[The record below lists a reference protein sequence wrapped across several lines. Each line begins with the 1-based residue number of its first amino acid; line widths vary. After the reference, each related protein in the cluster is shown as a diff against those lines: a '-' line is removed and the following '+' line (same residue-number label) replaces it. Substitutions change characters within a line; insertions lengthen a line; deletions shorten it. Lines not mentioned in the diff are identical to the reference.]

1 MEFILFFQKT
11 ECTTTVGGQVYKRV
25 PCENC
30 PTEYVYMLE
39 REGVGIGTSLYM
51 LNDEEAR
58 SHADEAAKDTLSQAL
73 ENDFDAVPCPVCGH
87 YQRFMFPKLME
98 ERSAWELA
106 ARVLALVVGM
116 FASVAG
122 MFWTLAYLSEPTD
135 KALGRMIAAWGTV
148 ALAALAGIG
157 LAAARRAREQRFD
170 PNTGN
175 ADARIAEG
183 RRRAMTRAEFEASQ
197 RQGTA
202 TSEEPPV
209 GPPPDQSSPGFSKE
223 PGRDQL

>member
-1 MEFILFFQKT
+1 HA
-11 ECTTTVGGQVYKRV
+11 
-25 PCENC
+25 
-30 PTEYVYMLE
+30 
-39 REGVGIGTSLYM
+39 
-51 LNDEEAR
+51 EEA
-58 SHADEAAKDTLSQAL
+58 AQDTLSQAL
-73 ENDFDAVPCPVCGH
+73 ENDFDAVPCPICGH

-135 KALGRMIAAWGTV
+135 KALGRMSAAWGTG
-148 ALAALAGIG
+148 ARAALAGIG
-157 LAAARRAREQRFD
+157 LAVARRARERRFA

-183 RRRAMTRAEFEASQ
+183 RRRAKTRAEFEASQ
-197 RQGTA
+197 RQQT
-202 TSEEPPV
+202 TVPPQ
-209 GPPPDQSSPGFSKE
+209 PPES
-223 PGRDQL
+223 